1 MVPCRDGHKIAS
13 STEAVVGMAEVG
25 VVRCTEVVAV
35 AETSELAGI
44 HAAAVTTGTEA
55 VGTHAVLRAAT
66 RGV

>member
-1 MVPCRDGHKIAS
+1 
-13 STEAVVGMAEVG
+13 MAEVG